1 MVALCNRA
9 CHYIF
14 VLWFLFLSSSFFFS
28 SPNLSGRRLYV
39 CHTSTHDVVLV
50 WIYGMHVW
58 NVMKIGLQ
66 DAKLCQKSPLRTIA
80 QLCRA
85 ISSQLRHVSTI
96 KKKLVKW
103 QDLLHISSRYGPLT
117 DEICWRVWGTSAN
130 FNGFRALAWIRYCS
144 DVAQHRSTKLCTM
157 FVRLLDWYT
166 VYTFLGLLIANGCK
180 IHFASKSYV
189 LLYL

>member
-9 CHYIF
+9 GHYIF

-39 CHTSTHDVVLV
+39 CHTSTHDVDLV

-58 NVMKIGLQ
+58 NVLKIGLQ
-66 DAKLCQKSPLRTIA
+66 DAKLCQKSPSAHHCTTLSGYIFATKA
-80 QLCRA
+80 CVDNQ
-85 ISSQLRHVSTI
+85 
-96 KKKLVKW
+96 KKLVKW

-117 DEICWRVWGTSAN
+117 DEICWRVWGTPAN

-189 LLYL
+189 LLYW